1 MRRRWIKHLQ
11 RASANWMP
19 ASRRERARNSMIK
32 QNRWARRAGLP
43 LLTFS
48 ITLLLAS
55 MIVTGSYFLIL
66 GLNDAGYLEPSDS
79 MQH

>member
-1 MRRRWIKHLQ
+1 
-11 RASANWMP
+11 
-19 ASRRERARNSMIK
+19 MIK
-32 QNRWARRAGLP
+32 QNRWARWAGLP